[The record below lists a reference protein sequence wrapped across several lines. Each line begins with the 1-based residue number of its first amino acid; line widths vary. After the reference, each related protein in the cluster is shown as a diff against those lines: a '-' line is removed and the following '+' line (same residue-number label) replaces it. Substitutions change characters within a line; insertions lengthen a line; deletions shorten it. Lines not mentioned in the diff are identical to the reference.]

1 MRIKE
6 GMETIDVT
14 PIINQFEEHLNE
26 NGRTIFSAHFG
37 DGKTW
42 FLNKFI
48 ESKTDQYEFIV
59 LYPVNYQIAPNEA
72 IMEYIK
78 RDILFQLIVKGKL
91 KTGIMIPD
99 SVLFQWYISQK
110 SGALF
115 NDVLRVISSMPMAD
129 NKWQSAV
136 ATLLA
141 ISKEI
146 TDKINSFGHF
156 KREIENEEDFN
167 KTAGIIEKLSCGA
180 GNIYELD
187 MVSYLIIETLNKIK
201 TEEHKTT
208 VLLIEDM
215 DRIDPAHLFRILN
228 VFSAHID
235 RTYQCSE
242 LTVKEEDGR
251 DIPVDT
257 LKNKFGFD
265 KVIMVLDNDTTQ
277 HIFSHFYGERA
288 NYLGYIS
295 KFIEHNVY
303 YYSIAKY
310 STQLLVQHLSNK
322 CCVRIEQIVR
332 KDEYGLWY
340 VEQDDLTVRKIAQV
354 LDDFDNSIVNTIE
367 VINGTQTSF
376 GVSNKLTRTISTLR
390 RLGMTDD
397 RIFFLLKDNLSKIEL
412 LEAFGGFLMKQANVN
427 QGFSVYYE
435 NKVYTFHVDHLEGGL
450 IRLGK
455 CFDRE
460 VRTTD
465 DYKFLT
471 IDIYEA
477 YNRACQYV
485 K

>member
-1 MRIKE
+1 MTSI
-6 GMETIDVT
+6 ID
-14 PIINQFEEHLNE
+14 QFEEHLKE
-26 NGRTIFSAHFG
+26 NCRTIFSAHFG

-48 ESKTDQYEFIV
+48 ESKTDRYEFIV

-78 RDILFQLIVKGKL
+78 RDILFQLIIKGKM
-91 KTGIMIPD
+91 KPGINIPD
-99 SVLFQWYISQK
+99 SVLFQWYVSQK
-110 SGALF
+110 SGTLF
-115 NDVLRVISSMPMAD
+115 SDVLRVISSLPMEE
-129 NKWQSAV
+129 NKWQAAV

-146 TDKINSFGHF
+146 SNKINSFGNF
-156 KREIENEEDFN
+156 KREIESEDDFN
-167 KTAGIIEKLSCGA
+167 KAAGIIERLSCGA

-201 TEEHKTT
+201 TEEHKTV

-215 DRIDPAHLFRILN
+215 DRVDPAHLFRILN
-228 VFSAHID
+228 VFSSHID

-242 LTVKEEDGR
+242 LVVRDDDGK
-251 DIPVDT
+251 DVPIDT
-257 LKNKFGFD
+257 LSNKFGFD

-277 HIFSHFYGERA
+277 HIFSHFYGEQA

-295 KFIEHNVY
+295 KFIEHNVF
-303 YYSIAKY
+303 YYSISKY

-322 CCVRIEQIVR
+322 CCVRLEQIVR
-332 KDEYGLWY
+332 QDEYGLWY

-354 LDDFDNSIVNTIE
+354 LDNFDNSIVKMKEI
-367 VINGTQTSF
+367 IDGTQTSF
-376 GVSNKLTRTISTLR
+376 DVSNKLTRTISTLR

-397 RIFFLLKDNLSKIEL
+397 RIFFLLKNNLSKIEL
-412 LEAFGGFLMKQANVN
+412 LEAFGGFLMKQANAV
-427 QGFSVYYE
+427 QSFSVYYE
-435 NKVYTFHVDHLEGGL
+435 SKVYTFHVDHKEGGL
-450 IRLGK
+450 VSFGK

-460 VRTTD
+460 LRTSD

-471 IDIYEA
+471 VDIYEA
-477 YNRACQYV
+477 YIRACQYV

>member
-1 MRIKE
+1 
-6 GMETIDVT
+6 METIDVT
-14 PIINQFEEHLNE
+14 PIINQFEEHLRVND
-26 NGRTIFSAHFG
+26 RTIFSAHFG

-48 ESKTDQYEFIV
+48 ESRSDKYEFIV

-72 IMEYIK
+72 VMEYIK
-78 RDILFQLIVKGKL
+78 RDILFQLIIKGKL
-91 KTGIMIPD
+91 KPGIKIPD

-110 SGALF
+110 SGSLF
-115 NDVLRVISSMPMAD
+115 NDVLRVISSLSMID
-129 NKWQSAV
+129 SKWQAAV
-136 ATLLA
+136 ATLLT

-146 TDKINSFGHF
+146 TDKIKGFGYF
-156 KREIENEEDFN
+156 KREVENEDDFN
-167 KTAGIIEKLSCGA
+167 KVAGVIEKLSCGA

-215 DRIDPAHLFRILN
+215 DRVDPAHLFRILN
-228 VFSAHID
+228 VFSSHID

-242 LTVKEEDGR
+242 LTVRDEEGVDVP
-251 DIPVDT
+251 IDT

-265 KVIMVLDNDTTQ
+265 KVIMVLDNDATQ
-277 HIFSHFYGERA
+277 HIFSHFYGEQA

-295 KFIEHNVY
+295 KFIEHNVF

-310 STQLLVQHLSNK
+310 STQLLVRHLSNK
-322 CCVRIEQIVR
+322 CCLRIEQIVQ
-332 KDEYGLWY
+332 KDKYEKWY
-340 VEQDDLTVRKIAQV
+340 VGQDDLTVRKIAQV
-354 LDDFDNSIVNTIE
+354 LDNFDNSIVNTIE
-367 VINGTQTSF
+367 VIEGTQTSF

-397 RIFFLLKDNLSKIEL
+397 RILFLLKDNLSKIEL
-412 LEAFGGFLMKQANVN
+412 LEAFGGFLMKRANVV
-427 QGFSVYYE
+427 QSFSVYYE
-435 NKVYTFHVDHLEGGL
+435 NRVYTFHVEHLEGGL
-450 IRLGK
+450 IRFGK

-460 VRTTD
+460 LRKTD

-471 IDIYEA
+471 VDIYEA
-477 YNRACQYV
+477 YIRACQYV

>member
-1 MRIKE
+1 M
-6 GMETIDVT
+6 T
-14 PIINQFEEHLNE
+14 PIIDQFEEHLKE
-26 NGRTIFSAHFG
+26 NARTIFSARFG

-48 ESKTDQYEFIV
+48 EARSDQYEFIV

-72 IMEYIK
+72 VMEYIK
-78 RDILFQLIVKGKL
+78 RDILFQLIIKGKL
-91 KTGIMIPD
+91 TPGVKIPD

-110 SGALF
+110 SGSLF
-115 NDVLRVISSMPMAD
+115 NDVLRVISSLQMVD
-129 NKWQSAV
+129 SKWQVAV

-156 KREIENEEDFN
+156 KREIESEDDFN
-167 KTAGIIEKLSCGA
+167 KAAGIIEKLSCGA

-187 MVSYLIIETLNKIK
+187 MVSYLIIETLNKIR

-235 RTYQCSE
+235 RTYQCCE
-242 LTVKEEDGR
+242 LVVRDEEGIDVP
-251 DIPVDT
+251 IDT

-277 HIFSHFYGERA
+277 HIFSHFYGEQA

-295 KFIEHNVY
+295 KFIEHNVF
-303 YYSIAKY
+303 YYSISKY

-332 KDEYGLWY
+332 QDEYGLWY

-354 LDDFDNSIVNTIE
+354 LDNFDNSIGKTNE
-367 VINGTQTSF
+367 VIDGTQTSF
-376 GVSNKLTRTISTLR
+376 DVSNKLTRTISTLR

-397 RIFFLLKDNLSKIEL
+397 RIFFLLKNNLSKIEL
-412 LEAFGGFLMKQANVN
+412 LEAFGGFLMKQANAV
-427 QGFSVYYE
+427 QSFSVYYE
-435 NKVYTFHVDHLEGGL
+435 SKVYTFHIDHLEGGL
-450 IRLGK
+450 VSFGK

-460 VRTTD
+460 LRTTD
-465 DYKFLT
+465 DYKFLSV
-471 IDIYEA
+471 DIYEA
-477 YNRACQYV
+477 YNRACQFV

>member
-1 MRIKE
+1 MTSI
-6 GMETIDVT
+6 ID
-14 PIINQFEEHLNE
+14 QFEEHLKE
-26 NGRTIFSAHFG
+26 NARTIFSARFG

-48 ESKTDQYEFIV
+48 EARSDQYEFIV

-78 RDILFQLIVKGKL
+78 RDILFQLIIKGKL
-91 KTGIMIPD
+91 RPGIEIPD
-99 SVLFQWYISQK
+99 SVLFHWYISQK
-110 SGALF
+110 SGSLF
-115 NDVLRVISSMPMAD
+115 NDVLSMISLLPMVD
-129 NKWQSAV
+129 SKWQAAVSA
-136 ATLLA
+136 LLT

-146 TDKINSFGHF
+146 SDKINSFGRF
-156 KREIENEEDFN
+156 KREIESEDDFN
-167 KTAGIIEKLSCGA
+167 KAAGIIEKLSCGA

-242 LTVKEEDGR
+242 YTIKDEEGR
-251 DIPVDT
+251 EVPVDS

-277 HIFSHFYGERA
+277 HIFSHFYGEQA

-295 KFIEHNVY
+295 KFIEHNVF
-303 YYSIAKY
+303 YYSISKY

-322 CCVRIEQIVR
+322 CCVRLEQIVR
-332 KDEYGLWY
+332 QDEYGLWY

-354 LDDFDNSIVNTIE
+354 LDNFDNSIVKMKEI
-367 VINGTQTSF
+367 IDGTQTSF
-376 GVSNKLTRTISTLR
+376 DVSNKLTRTISTLR

-397 RIFFLLKDNLSKIEL
+397 RIFFLLKNNLSKIEL
-412 LEAFGGFLMKQANVN
+412 LEAFGGFLMKQANAVHS
-427 QGFSVYYE
+427 FSVYYE
-435 NKVYTFHVDHLEGGL
+435 KKVYTFHVDHLEGGL
-450 IRLGK
+450 VSFGK

-460 VRTTD
+460 LRTTD

-471 IDIYEA
+471 VDIYEA
-477 YNRACQYV
+477 YIRACQYV